1 MTGSYRHTAA
11 CNIPAIFPKYFYDHL
26 EKNETK
32 LGRLSVC
39 WFVGVAPIELAP
51 LVRNERIDFRCNGS
65 IGNRLP
71 TATFKTCPIN
81 SNLLKVMS
89 EEGEL

>member
-39 WFVGVAPIELAP
+39 WFVGVAPTEHAP
-51 LVRNERIDFRCNGS
+51 SLEINKS
-65 IGNRLP
+65 
-71 TATFKTCPIN
+71 TFD
-81 SNLLKVMS
+81 VMAA
-89 EEGEL
+89 